1 MITTKAEFFEHFNA
15 LVAAHP
21 LIAKSKR
28 MTFNELTYILR
39 MDKGYDYNINVKD
52 LTKPN
57 SMMCIPSVKECFIP
71 INNLKQHVK
80 SVEFEEDDYGC
91 EEICLTVY
99 LEK

>member
-1 MITTKAEFFEHFNA
+1 MITNKVEFFNHLNE
-15 LVAAHP
+15 LITTHP

-28 MTFNELTYILR
+28 MTFNELTYVLR
-39 MDKGYDYNINVKD
+39 MDKRYDYNINVKD

-71 INNLKQHVK
+71 ISNLKQHVK
-80 SVEFEEDDYGC
+80 SVDFEENDFDC
-91 EEICLTVY
+91 EEICITVY